1 MKIVLIQPPV
11 QDFYTTEIRLQ
22 PIGLSYLK
30 AAVHIHVPEADVI
43 IKDYHA
49 GYRRKSIPYPAG
61 LAYLRDYYP
70 VADKSPFSLFHQYYH
85 FGASF
90 DLIGTEIRDL
100 KPDLVGISSLFT
112 PYYQEALTV
121 AHVIKDSMNIPV
133 VMGGPHVSE
142 APESVLGSPAVD
154 YVIRGE
160 GEKPFVEL
168 IRSLRGMIPLQDVPG
183 LGYKRDGAFHFN
195 PVADNYPLDHLPFPD
210 LSDSPPARYHRAGKP
225 LAFMITSRGCPHHC
239 SFCSVNITFGNLH
252 RRRPVNNVI
261 AEIQQRY
268 QEGYRVIDFEDDNLT
283 YHQDDFRELCG
294 RLITLFPDREMEF
307 TAMNG
312 ISYMSLDEDMLELMF
327 RAGFSEL
334 NLALVSTDTSIRR
347 KVQRPHALNAYE
359 RIVNK
364 AFRAGFKIVSYQ
376 ILGLPDET
384 LDSMVKTLAYNT
396 RLPLLLGAS
405 PFYRTPKAPLSK
417 GRRFSEED
425 FVRSRLTALA
435 EESDSFRR
443 EDIYTL
449 FVSTRIIN
457 FLKGLALLESSNLNE
472 LLDLPWIEKRVRT
485 GMELLKDL
493 LRTRTLY
500 FQTAQGR
507 VVNKKFRTDLFLKLL
522 QEADSIACQNG
533 KRIDIGKFQAAPFIP
548 RMKT

>member
-1 MKIVLIQPPV
+1 MKVVLIQPPV
-11 QDFYTTEIRLQ
+11 QDFYNTEIRLQ

-30 AAVHIHVPEADVI
+30 SAVQMHVPEADVI

-49 GYRRKSIPYPAG
+49 GYGRKTIPLPVE
-61 LAYLRDYYP
+61 LAYLKDYYP

-112 PYYQEALTV
+112 AYYREALTV
-121 AHVIKDSMNIPV
+121 ARVIKESMNIPI

-142 APESVLGSPAVD
+142 APESVLSSPAVD

-168 IRSLRGMIPLQDVPG
+168 IRYLRGMVPLQDVPG
-183 LGYKRDGAFHFN
+183 LGYKKDSIFHLN
-195 PVADNYPLDHLPFPD
+195 PVTDNYPLDQLPFPD

-239 SFCSVNITFGNLH
+239 SFCSVNMTFGNRH
-252 RRRPVNNVI
+252 RRRSVSTVI
-261 AEIQQRY
+261 EEIKQRY
-268 QEGYRVIDFEDDNLT
+268 QEGYRVVDFEDDNLT
-283 YHQDDFRELCG
+283 WHKDDFRELCG

-307 TAMNG
+307 VAMNG
-312 ISYMSLDEDMLELMF
+312 ISYMSLDEDILELMF

-334 NLALVSTDTSIRR
+334 NLALVSAGTSTRR
-347 KVQRPHALNAYE
+347 NVQRPHTLDAYAG
-359 RIVNK
+359 IVST
-364 AFRAGFKIVSYQ
+364 AFQVGFKTVSYQ

-384 LDSMVKTLAYNT
+384 LESMVQTLAYNA
-396 RLPLLLGAS
+396 RLPVLLGAS

-417 GRRFSEED
+417 GRHFSEED
-425 FVRSRLTALA
+425 FVRARLSALA
-435 EESDSFRR
+435 EESESFSR

-457 FLKGLALLESSNLNE
+457 FLKGLPLPESADLNDLLHQT
-472 LLDLPWIEKRVRT
+472 WTEKRVRT
-485 GMELLKDL
+485 GVELLKEL
-493 LRTRTLY
+493 MHSRTLY
-500 FQTAQGR
+500 FQTTHGR
-507 VVNKKFRTDLFLKLL
+507 VPNRKFRTDLFLNLL
-522 QEADSIACQNG
+522 QEAGSIACQNG
-533 KRIDIGKFQAAPFIP
+533 KRITIG
-548 RMKT
+548 